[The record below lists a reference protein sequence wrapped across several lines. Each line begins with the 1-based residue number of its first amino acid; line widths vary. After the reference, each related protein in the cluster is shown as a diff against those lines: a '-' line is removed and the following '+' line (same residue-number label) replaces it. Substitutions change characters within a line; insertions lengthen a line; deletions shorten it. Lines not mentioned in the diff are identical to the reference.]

1 MNFKSISYFLGIFCL
16 PVSFLAFINI
26 LYSSYFDYFLSIDT
40 YFTTLLISLVV
51 GIALLYFGK
60 DSEKKINF
68 IEQLSLI
75 ILVYLLTA
83 FLIAIPFYLSNY
95 QVTFINSFFE
105 SVSGLTGTGFSTFKD
120 IKYLDPTLIL
130 WRSSSQWIGGL
141 YFLFFLILI
150 FSNKKFNY
158 KMISLTYS
166 GDNNFSS
173 KENIKNNVFKI
184 FMYYCILSFGIFLLL
199 NISGIRLFNS
209 FNLSMTLISSG
220 GFLPTDYLN
229 NIIIS
234 NFQKIIFILSLLITM
249 FNFYLVFNIFD
260 KKILLRDHQEDFYLF
275 LLSLILVLFIYFN
288 SNSGLDLIIS
298 VISSLSNSG
307 LTLIQSKDNLSL
319 YFLFI
324 TIIGGSLIS
333 NTSGIKLARFYILLK
348 ITSSEIIKLISPN
361 SIINKTIFNS
371 DKKIT
376 DENVKISFLIFI
388 SFFLSLFI
396 LSSFLVLD
404 NIGFEKS
411 FKLSI
416 LTLTNTVNS
425 EMFSLAYLNF
435 GNLLTSSKISLI
447 IFMIIGKIE
456 LLSFFLIFKT
466 ILFKD

>member
-1 MNFKSISYFLGIFCL
+1 MNFKSISYFLGIFCF

-26 LYSSYFDYFLSIDT
+26 LYSSYFDYLLSIDT
-40 YFTTLLISLVV
+40 YFTTLLISLLV

-141 YFLFFLILI
+141 YFLFFLIFI

-166 GDNNFSS
+166 GDNNSS
-173 KENIKNNVFKI
+173 SVENIKNNIFKI

-209 FNLSMTLISSG
+209 LNLSMTLISSG

-249 FNFYLVFNIFD
+249 FNFYLVFNIFN
-260 KKILLRDHQEDFYLF
+260 KKILMRDHQEDFYLF

-348 ITSSEIIKLISPN
+348 ITSFEIIKLISPN

-376 DENVKISFLIFI
+376 DENTKISFLIFI

-456 LLSFFLIFKT
+456 LLSFCLIFKK